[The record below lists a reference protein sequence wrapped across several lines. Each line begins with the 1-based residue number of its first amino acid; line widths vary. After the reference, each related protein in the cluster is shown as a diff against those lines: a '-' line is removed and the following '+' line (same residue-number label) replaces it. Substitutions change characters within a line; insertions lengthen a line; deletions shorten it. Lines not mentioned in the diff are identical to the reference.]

1 MTHLPLLNA
10 QQMAQFV
17 ARGFLRLDGV
27 VPEALNAQFLQEMG
41 EIAPPV
47 AGRGLMRTYGEMLAK
62 AGVPEVA
69 AGTPLDQAY
78 EDGSALAKLVE
89 LPVVAGAIRSL
100 VGEDPIWCENLHW
113 MWVEGE
119 GDN

>member
-1 MTHLPLLNA
+1 MTGLPLLNA

-47 AGRGLMRTYGEMLAK
+47 PGRGLMRTYGEMLAK

-69 AGTPLDQAY
+69 AGTPQSGRRGPDL
-78 EDGSALAKLVE
+78 
-89 LPVVAGAIRSL
+89 
-100 VGEDPIWCENLHW
+100 
-113 MWVEGE
+113 
-119 GDN
+119 